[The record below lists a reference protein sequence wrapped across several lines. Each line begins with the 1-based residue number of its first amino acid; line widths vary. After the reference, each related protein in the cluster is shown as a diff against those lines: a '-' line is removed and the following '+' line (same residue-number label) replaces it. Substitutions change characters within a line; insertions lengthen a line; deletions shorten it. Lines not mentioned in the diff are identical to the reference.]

1 MPDQLLVKR
10 DSLLQQLPKKDTI
23 YPFNPNRL
31 SAWQAYQLDLPKSLA
46 DTIRSRVAQQLYFQ
60 TAQEFKKFAQI
71 PEEKWQKIE
80 PLILFPKWQIERN
93 PTRPKRR
100 KKQLNTATAKELASS
115 PWNRARIGL
124 QDPII
129 STRNSMVFWSRDQL
143 Q

>member
-1 MPDQLLVKR
+1 LPDQLLVKR

-93 PTRPKRR
+93 PTRPK
-100 KKQLNTATAKELASS
+100 KTQKTTQYCHSAGAGSS
-115 PWNRARIGL
+115 LWNRTRIGL
-124 QDPII
+124 QNLII
-129 STRNSMVFWSRDQL
+129 STGTQWLFGERPVK
-143 Q
+143 